1 MKKICLAICLIWMFA
16 CCKDEGNNGEELI
29 RQEYHIAVI
38 LPLEGAM
45 SNYWRKPIE
54 WSLENLNKAL
64 IKQRQI
70 KITAEWFNE
79 NQPDIKSLFSILG
92 ERDDI
97 AAIIGPLYSKNA
109 SVAAQQ
115 CHLKN
120 KMLIPATVSS
130 EMIMRKYASSKGFLW
145 CLTEN
150 DISQCEVLLTRAIQK
165 GAKSVSLLTSDD
177 EYGTTFWDWFAFQAQ
192 ELDLKTNSVEQ
203 YNDANVTEKM
213 NRLLEEN
220 TDCLI
225 CVPRTREIT
234 IQMNEC
240 RQKRAHARPFLLFS
254 DVAYITPKDFNFE
267 GMEGITQT
275 HDPQS
280 GFPIEYE
287 IKFGEAP
294 GYGSAHFFDA
304 ITLAGLSILY
314 TDLGLETNMNQALR
328 NIVDGTD
335 REINTLSETGISQA
349 VRSIISGQRPHLS
362 GASGKLYFDKSI
374 YTNVTHSIFC
384 HWQVY
389 NGKHLILEYNTSDS
403 LNRTNA
409 AMANWN
415 WKVTQMQT
423 FDKNTQ
429 FNYPS
434 QEELYAMIIATSQG
448 WDNYRHQA
456 NAYAMYQLLKKN
468 GLDDDHILL
477 ISEDDIA
484 GNSNNP
490 IQGFIQS
497 PVSDE
502 NLYKGIRVDYQPS
515 QLQFQDLITVFENNS
530 TFRPGKTDNLFV
542 YWAGHGEPE
551 GPRWLNSIIPA
562 YQVADFFKRLSDKQ
576 CYRKLFLAMETCYSG
591 QVGIACAD
599 KNIPGMLCIT
609 AANEKETS
617 KTSKTNASGNIWI
630 SNSFTDNLLEQLS
643 NQGNT
648 LSIYELYHKVYDKT
662 VGSHVSVYNS
672 KNVNN
677 LYTTSIRE
685 FIYP

>member
-1 MKKICLAICLIWMFA
+1 MCLIWMFA
-16 CCKDEGNNGEELI
+16 CCKDEGNGEEGFI
-29 RQEYHIAVI
+29 RQEYHIAIV
-38 LPLEGAM
+38 LPLEGDM
-45 SNYWRKPIE
+45 GSHWRKPIE
-54 WSLENLNKAL
+54 WSLENLNNAL
-64 IKQRQI
+64 KKQRQI
-70 KITAEWFNE
+70 KITAEWFDE
-79 NQPDIKSLFSILG
+79 DQPDIENLFTTLAQ
-92 ERDDI
+92 RNDI

-109 SVAAQQ
+109 SIAAQQ

-130 EMIMRKYASSKGFLW
+130 EVIMRKYASSKGFLW

-177 EYGTTFWDWFAFQAQ
+177 EYGTTFWEWFAFQAQ
-192 ELDLKTNSVEQ
+192 ELGLRVNSTEQ

-213 NRLLEEN
+213 NRLLKED

-234 IQMNEC
+234 IQMNKC
-240 RQKRAHARPFLLFS
+240 RQQRTHIRPFLLFS
-254 DVAYITPKDFNFE
+254 DVAYITPKDSNFE

-280 GFPIEYE
+280 GFPIEY
-287 IKFGEAP
+287 KVRFGEAP

-304 ITLAGLSILY
+304 ITLAGLSILC
-314 TDLGLETNMNQALR
+314 TDLNLETNINQALR
-328 NIVDGTD
+328 DIVNGTGE
-335 REINTLSETGISQA
+335 EINTVSETGVNKA
-349 VRSIISGQRPHLS
+349 VKSLIAGKHPHLS
-362 GASGKLYFDKSI
+362 GASGKLYFDKSV

-415 WKVTQMQT
+415 WKVTQIQN
-423 FDKNTQ
+423 FEENTQ
-429 FNYPS
+429 FNYPPLKG
-434 QEELYAMIIATSQG
+434 LYAMIIATSQG
-448 WDNYRHQA
+448 WNNYRHQA

-484 GNSNNP
+484 ENPNNP
-490 IQGFIQS
+490 SQGFIQS
-497 PVSDE
+497 PMSDE
-502 NLYKGIRVDYQPS
+502 NLHKGIQVDYNPS
-515 QLQFQDLITVFENNS
+515 QLQFKDLLTVFDNNS
-530 TFRPGKTDNLFV
+530 AFHPGKTDNLFV
-542 YWAGHGEPE
+542 YWAGHGEKE
-551 GPRWLNSIIPA
+551 GPRWLNNIIPA

-576 CYRKLFLAMETCYSG
+576 YYRKLFLAMETCYSG

-599 KNIPGMLCIT
+599 KNIPGMLCLT
-609 AANEKETS
+609 AANRIETS
-617 KTSKTNASGNIWI
+617 KTSKTNASGSIWI

-643 NQGNT
+643 TQGNT
-648 LSIYELYHKVYDKT
+648 LSIYELYHKVYNHT
-662 VGSHVSVYNS
+662 IGSHASVYNS
-672 KNVNN
+672 KNVNS
-677 LYTTSIRE
+677 LYTTPIRE